1 VRNHKK
7 LVVATGVMVMV
18 AFLASCGGTK
28 SLGGGLWGAL
38 GAQSGVSDLVNG
50 FAAKMTDNAA
60 VASALGAA
68 GIKSAKQ
75 GLYNSIAQTGGYS
88 VEKGQDLMGALKGKN
103 LSPEVVNGISSSMSE
118 AAKEQNVG
126 ASQTEALKKIWS
138 PVEKSL
144 MAGK

>member
-1 VRNHKK
+1 MRNRKK
-7 LVVATGVMVMV
+7 VVVAICVMV
-18 AFLASCGGTK
+18 AFLASCAGSK

-38 GAQSGVSDLVNG
+38 GAQSGVSDLVNS

-60 VASALGAA
+60 VASALGEA
-68 GIKSAKQ
+68 GIQSARQ

-88 VEKGQDLMGALKGKN
+88 VAKGSDLMGALKGRN
-103 LSPEVVNGISSSMSE
+103 LSPEVVSGIGSSLSE
-118 AAKEQNVG
+118 AAKEQG
-126 ASQTEALKKIWS
+126 AGAEQTESLKKIWT

>member
-7 LVVATGVMVMV
+7 LVVAIGVMV

-28 SLGGGLWGAL
+28 SLGGGLWGTL

-75 GLYNSIAQTGGYS
+75 GLYNSIAETGGYS
-88 VEKGQDLMGALKGKN
+88 VEKGTDLMGALKGRN
-103 LSPEVVNGISSSMSE
+103 LSPEVVSGIGSSLSE

-126 ASQTEALKKIWS
+126 AAETEALKKIWS